1 MPIGF
6 SRSVFG
12 LPAAAAPAS
21 GLRNVTVDALGNVA
35 GWPKLL
41 RQDGSTVLAA
51 PTTLSTSVAKFDGTG
66 DAIGVT
72 PETAGDFVFSGAYTF
87 EFFFMY
93 DADTGG
99 ASANL
104 LSNKQDGGSTGG
116 TDFFILFRN
125 HDLKLQLHTP
135 NQSVAVASDA
145 LADDTWHHVALCRD
159 ASNNESLFVNGT
171 RAQTTSSATS
181 VIGTASTREKFG
193 IGGFVNNAGSVALPF
208 NQGGNGYMDMVRV
221 SNTDRYGATNSSI
234 SVPTTGFTNDADTK
248 FLVDCNVSQEAN
260 NFRDEKFEDRRSV
273 GCYIGSFHATESN
286 LDALSN
292 TQSKFDTTSLQLTG
306 STNESFAA
314 FGYQNPGASAF
325 TQEFFFYPTTLSG
338 NQPIFGAMNDSQTAQ
353 LWFLQ
358 SGSLKLYMNNANNT
372 SWGVVSGN
380 GFGTANVNQWN
391 HVALCRTGDNLEL
404 FMNGARGNS
413 DQAIGLS
420 AGLDLGA
427 GNYQNNTFQSP
438 SPATGVE
445 GYRQNVFT
453 MGKVQG
459 STTNSTGFFGPIR
472 VSNVARYTG
481 SSYTVPTSQFV
492 NDASTLFI
500 VTMDGT
506 NGGRDIIDANT

>member
-12 LPAAAAPAS
+12 LPAATTPAS

-35 GWPKLL
+35 GWPRLL

-51 PTTLSTSVAKFDGTG
+51 PTLGSTSVAKFDGTG

-72 PETAGDFVFSGAYTF
+72 PESAGDFVFSGAYTF

-135 NQSVAVASDA
+135 NQSVATASDA

-171 RAQTTSSATS
+171 RAQTTSSASS

-234 SVPTTGFTNDADTK
+234 TVPTTAFTNDADTK
-248 FLVDCNVSQEAN
+248 FLIHCNVSEEAN
-260 NFRDEKFEDRRSV
+260 NFRDEKFEDRVSV
-273 GCYIGSFHATESN
+273 GGFIGSYNASGTI
-286 LDALSN
+286 DALSN
-292 TQSKFDTTSLQLTG
+292 TQSKFGTTSLQLTG
-306 STNESFAA
+306 SSTDSFAA
-314 FGYQNPGASAF
+314 IHYQNPGANDF
-325 TQEFFFYPTTLSG
+325 THELFFYPTTVSG
-338 NQPIFGAMNDSQTAQ
+338 NQAIFGAMNNSRTAQ
-353 LWFLQ
+353 LFFLI
-358 SGSLKLYMNNANNT
+358 GSNLKLYMNRDNNT
-372 SWGVVSGN
+372 SWGIASGVS
-380 GFGTANVNQWN
+380 FGTVNQNQWN
-391 HVALCRTGDNLEL
+391 HVALVRTTDTLEL
-404 FMNGARGNS
+404 MLNGTRGNTVSLLSDVNLGNGAYES
-413 DQAIGLS
+413 QTHQSS
-420 AGLDLGA
+420 A
-427 GNYQNNTFQSP
+427 
-438 SPATGVE
+438 PATGIE
-445 GYRQNVFT
+445 GYRQNFFSIGRVE
-453 MGKVQG
+453 G
-459 STTNSTGFFGPIR
+459 STTPSTGFFGPCRI
-472 VSNVARYTG
+472 SNNSRYTG
-481 SSYTVPTSQFV
+481 SSYTVPTSNFT
-492 NDASTLFI
+492 NDANTLALF
-500 VTMDGT
+500 TFDGT